1 MEFQERHAVHIGL
14 FSTGATTEQFTPYYS
29 MKGFRRADFLISGL
43 VQLPSTGALGATEHQ
58 QYTVRVLQAS
68 DSTGGGASAMA
79 SATALVGKD
88 ATAGIS
94 TSMKLRE
101 GRVHFATLTSAVP
114 VALTVG
120 TAVYTGATAT
130 AAANQF
136 ACASAA
142 AAATVAMEA
151 FVAMF
156 NDATNNTS
164 TAVMAKWQAATMAGA
179 WARIIPKD
187 QDGTD
192 LLILSNTA
200 ACTQLGVGGVF
211 QAHIGVDA
219 QFLADGKTHIAIGI
233 KSTCDANP
241 FTVHVVRERE
251 QGPVK
256 PVTLSKS
263 MNQSTSK

>member
-1 MEFQERHAVHIGL
+1 MEFQEKHKVLIGL
-14 FSTGATTEQFTPYYS
+14 FSTGATTEQVTPYYN
-29 MKGFRRADFLISGL
+29 MEGYRRIDFIVSGL

-58 QYTVRVLQAS
+58 QFTCRALQAS
-68 DSTGGGASAMA
+68 NSTGGGASALS

-94 TSMKLRE
+94 TSMKMRE
-101 GRVHFATLTSAVP
+101 GRVHFSTLTSAVP
-114 VALTVG
+114 VALTIG
-120 TAVYTGATAT
+120 TAVYTGATA
-130 AAANQF
+130 AAVMKF

-142 AAATVAMEA
+142 LGATVAMEA
-151 FVAMF
+151 FVTMF
-156 NDATNNTS
+156 NSTVNNTA
-164 TAVMAKWQAATMAGA
+164 TAVTEKWIAATMAGP

-219 QFLADGKTHIAIGI
+219 QFMKDGKTHIALGVY
-233 KSTCDANP
+233 STENANP
-241 FTVHVVRERE
+241 FTVTVIRETDFP
-251 QGPVK
+251 PVK
-256 PVTLSKS
+256 AVTYTKS
-263 MNQSTSK
+263 INQSTSK